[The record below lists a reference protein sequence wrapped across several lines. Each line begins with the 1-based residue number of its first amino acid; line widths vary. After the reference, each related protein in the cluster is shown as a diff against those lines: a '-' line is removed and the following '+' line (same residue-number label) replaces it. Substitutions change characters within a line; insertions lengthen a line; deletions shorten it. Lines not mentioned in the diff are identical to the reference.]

1 MRRPTTFVLALLFS
15 AAFARAARAQD
26 NGGPV
31 EGSDSG
37 DAQPSM
43 KVIVEPTTASPAPA
57 AAPPA
62 AKPAAKRR
70 KHPAVRK
77 AKPKKAAAPVVTPDP
92 GVKKPA
98 AAPAAPPAA
107 PAVPVTQV
115 QPWNP

>member
-37 DAQPSM
+37 DAQPSI
-43 KVIVEPTTASPAPA
+43 KITAEPATPAP
-57 AAPPA
+57 APPA

-107 PAVPVTQV
+107 PAVPVTPV
-115 QPWNP
+115 QPLNP